1 MHVIQVSRLRPRP
14 REWHW
19 VHLGLLAALP
29 AYWWAQRALQLPATA
44 GLLLWL
50 GITIAA
56 LLLAERIAPFRDDWH
71 PAAPELKR
79 DAGMLSLNIV
89 ADGVADVIVL
99 AVAVIAATGTSDL
112 PLVAQVVAGIVIAEL
127 GGYLMHR
134 LSHEGG
140 WLWRVHV
147 VHHLPAAVNAANSF
161 NAHPVNGLYNK
172 LARVAPLVLL
182 GISAD
187 AIFIVALFALT
198 QGMVVHANVRGRLGW
213 LNWIVGSAEL
223 HRLHHSLDVDQAR
236 NFGTTVPLWDQLL
249 GTYRAPE
256 PVAQVGVAEAG
267 GYPAATDLPALLRWP
282 FVRVGRTGPARACC
296 R

>member
-1 MHVIQVSRLRPRP
+1 VLT
-14 REWHW
+14 
-19 VHLGLLAALP
+19 AADLP
-29 AYWWAQRALQLPATA
+29 AVA
-44 GLLLWL
+44 GLMLWL
-50 GITIAA
+50 A
-56 LLLAERIAPFRDDWH
+56 LNIVVLFLAERLAPYRDDWH
-71 PAAPELKR
+71 PGPGDLKR

-99 AVAVIAATGTSDL
+99 AVAVMAATGTSDL
-112 PLVAQVVAGIVIAEL
+112 PLVVQVAAGIVIAEL

-134 LSHEGG
+134 ISHEGG

-182 GISAD
+182 GISPD
-187 AIFIVALFALT
+187 AILIVALFALT
-198 QGMVVHANVRGRLGW
+198 QGMVVHANVRGRMGF
-213 LNWIVGSAEL
+213 LNWILGSAEL
-223 HRLHHSLDVDQAR
+223 HRLHHSVDHDQAR

-249 GTYRAPE
+249 GTYRAPA
-256 PVAQVGVAEAG
+256 PVARVGIAEAG
-267 GYPAATDLPALLRWP
+267 SYPGATDLLALLRWP
-282 FVRVGRTGPARACC
+282 FAMIGRTRQPRTCC